1 MLTTKVELPSLKV
14 LRTLGQGYMVFR
26 GCMYWIKCVHV
37 ILLQQVKAIARISK
51 PSWSSR
57 AAYL

>member
-1 MLTTKVELPSLKV
+1 MLTTKVEPSLKV
-14 LRTLGQGYMVFR
+14 LRTLGQGYTVFR

-51 PSWSSR
+51 PS
-57 AAYL
+57 